1 MSVTVNRT
9 VGVYGICPWRGP
21 GPWTETTRRVE
32 GDDVSMYA
40 EPGAVVIRLVRR
52 TAIISLEPPKEEIYK
67 CDEVQELVSLSVVL
81 MLRHVWEIYVR
92 IAVVQNMMRGGPVFA
107 FGRQPWSCL
116 LCGCLFQLS
125 RYKSMKIVSSL
136 NPGFLSKPGIST
148 EMHFQRNHLTVG
160 IDQD

>member
-1 MSVTVNRT
+1 VSVIVNRT

-52 TAIISLEPPKEEIYK
+52 TAISSESPKDEIYK
-67 CDEVQELVSLSVVL
+67 CDEVRELVSLFVVL

-92 IAVVQNMMRGGPVFA
+92 ISVAQDMMRGVLVFA

-116 LCGCLFQLS
+116 LCGCFFQLS
-125 RYKSMKIVSSL
+125 VQKYENRFALKSR
-136 NPGFLSKPGIST
+136 LSRQT
-148 EMHFQRNHLTVG
+148 RDL
-160 IDQD
+160 D